1 MKVNYK
7 PGDTKAW
14 RVFYYDASGEFGDG
28 AGTIYLKRD
37 YDTTMTLSSY
47 VSSGATANGEAM
59 MKQLNPKWA
68 ASENGKKARANY
80 LNNEKAAA
88 GLCDTNNWT
97 TYKTSEAKYAIGAAP
112 IEMWCKAQNA
122 YKNKYDTSASTI
134 GCGIKNANGYGY
146 TINGGSLV
154 DYQSTTVV
162 NTSIPQSA
170 VIATSSWQWLA
181 SPSSNGTASLCLVRA
196 DLVYHSTYGDS
207 RGVCPVVSLNH

>member
-1 MKVNYK
+1 M
-7 PGDTKAW
+7 
-14 RVFYYDASGEFGDG
+14 R
-28 AGTIYLKRD
+28 
-37 YDTTMTLSSY
+37 
-47 VSSGATANGEAM
+47 
-59 MKQLNPKWA
+59 QLNPKWA
-68 ASENGKKARANY
+68 ASANGSSIDLAN
-80 LNNEKAAA
+80 EHCASW
-88 GLCDTNNWT
+88 LCDSSQWT
-97 TYKTSEAKYAIGAAP
+97 TYKTSEAKYAIGGAP

-181 SPSSNGTASLCLVRA
+181 SPSSTSRFSVCLVA
-196 DLVYHSTYGDS
+196 SGGVGNNAYGS
-207 RGVCPVVSLNH
+207 SYGVCPVVSLNH